1 MVVNSYP
8 FAERLRTSRCIRRFR
23 SSDRSGNPPGATGR
37 TGPPGTT
44 GTTGPVGRLLLAGV
58 ATALMAVVAG
68 CGAAAAPGAQGGSGA
83 TAKVMLKFDLT
94 GGPGEAKHWTL
105 NCEPTGGTHPDPA
118 ATCAA
123 LLKLKS
129 PFAPR
134 SKQMACPMIMR
145 SDRKIVVTGI
155 WLGHTVHRVVLDGSC
170 DLDLFG
176 TLDQI
181 VH

>member
-1 MVVNSYP
+1 MVVNSYL
-8 FAERLRTSRCIRRFR
+8 FAERLRTSHRIRRFR
-23 SSDRSGNPPGATGR
+23 PSERSGTPPG
-37 TGPPGTT
+37 P
-44 GTTGPVGRLLLAGV
+44 TGPVGRFLLAGV
-58 ATALMAVVAG
+58 AVALMVVAAG
-68 CGAAAAPGAQGGSGA
+68 CGTAAPSGHGGTS
-83 TAKVMLKFDLT
+83 THAKVMLKFDLT
-94 GGPGEAKHWTL
+94 GGPGEPKHWTL
-105 NCEPTGGTHPDPA
+105 NCEPTGGTHPNPA

-145 SDRKIVVTGI
+145 SDRKILVTGI

-170 DLDLFG
+170 DLDLFS

-181 VH
+181 LH